1 MYAVLAWFSER
12 RDPAGADA
20 ALRRWRT
27 AVDPLI
33 PDTYARRHLGGDDW
47 GLEVLHT
54 TETGAY
60 RWPIFAEDGPVTAV
74 SMGLPVGM
82 DTTGGPIGLARRLL
96 DGEEV
101 HGNVVPPFTMLATE
115 GGERFTIQ
123 QDWLGMGRL
132 FTGTA
137 DGITVYCTRPSLVAE
152 FLHGRREPDIDGW
165 LAYTASGQFGGDMSP
180 IRGVRL
186 MSPGEHVTG
195 HRHPDGGWRLT
206 SRIRRSADDVVADGV
221 AAQEHGPEAAVES
234 AAESMLAVAD
244 GIFDLFDDEIMI
256 GLSGGKDSRVIAAVF
271 LAAGKPV
278 TFETNADFAAEGE
291 TAQRLLKIVRE
302 SRGWQPKHRVFEAGT
317 PADVLSEGLYERTTR
332 LQSLYDFQFPSSYIE
347 RPATHRKLP
356 VYRRASISGVGGELV
371 VAYWYPPD
379 ESTDLDMALGRQTAI
394 NHLALTTP
402 PAAMAPEALAREQER
417 IGAIADRGASL
428 GLRGQAL
435 GDYVYLVERDRRW
448 FSPAYLHGIVS
459 PFLAPAV
466 VAASFALTAAEK
478 RRWALHH
485 GLLDRLVPEWSG
497 VPFVKGAAP
506 GQSKATVVWDGDG
519 VETMCD
525 LLDTTGGPLTGLIR
539 PEAVRTALTHCVKG
553 TYPAK
558 RNAPALRQFTYLAV
572 ATHALLPDEVR
583 DIPPTTYARLT
594 APPPKKKT
602 PKPPPPPPSL
612 VRRVG
617 RRLRFIRR
625 TALGR
630 RVWSAVRERVR

>member
-1 MYAVLAWFSER
+1 MYAVLAWFSEH

-33 PDTYARRHLGGDDW
+33 PAAYERRHLGGQDW

-54 TETGAY
+54 PDIGAY

-96 DGEEV
+96 AGEEV

-123 QDWLGMGRL
+123 QDWLGMGRV

-137 DGITVYCTRPSLVAE
+137 DGITAYCTRPSLVAE

-165 LAYTASGQFGGDMSP
+165 LAYTASGQFGGDLSP

-221 AAQEHGPEAAVES
+221 AAQENGVEAAVEL

-244 GIFDLFDDEIMI
+244 GIFDLYDAEIPI

-278 TFETNADFAAEGE
+278 TFTTNADFAAEGE
-291 TAQRLLKIVRE
+291 TAQRLLEIVRE
-302 SRGWQPKHRVFEAGT
+302 SRGWKPKHRVFLAGR
-317 PADVLSEGLYERTTR
+317 PADVLTEGLFDRTTR
-332 LQSLYDFQFPSSYIE
+332 LQSRYDFQFPSSYIV
-347 RPATHRKLP
+347 RPPAAPHLP
-356 VYRRASISGVGGELV
+356 MHQAALISGVGGELV
-371 VAYWYPPD
+371 VGYWYPPD

-394 NHLALTTP
+394 DNLARTTP
-402 PAAMAPEALAREQER
+402 PTAMVPEALAREQAR
-417 IGAIADRGASL
+417 IGAIADHGASL

-435 GDYVYLVERDRRW
+435 GDYIYLVERDRRW
-448 FSPAYLHGIVS
+448 FSPAYLHGVVS

-466 VAASFALTAAEK
+466 VAASFALTGTEK
-478 RRWALHH
+478 RRWALHR

-497 VPFVKGAAP
+497 VPFIKGAAP
-506 GQSKATVVWDGDG
+506 GQSTATTVWDGDG
-519 VETMCD
+519 VKTMCD
-525 LLDTTGGPLTGLIR
+525 LLDTAGGPLTGLIR
-539 PEAVRTALTHCVKG
+539 PQAVRTALKHCVDG
-553 TYPAK
+553 SRPGK
-558 RNAPALRQFTYLAV
+558 RNAPMLRQFTYLAV
-572 ATHALLPDEVR
+572 ATHTLLPDEVR
-583 DIPPTTYARLT
+583 STPPTTYARLT
-594 APPPKKKT
+594 APPPKKT
-602 PKPPPPPPSL
+602 PPPPSL

-630 RVWSAVRERVR
+630 RVWSAVREHVR

>member
-12 RDPAGADA
+12 RDPAGVDA

-33 PDTYARRHLGGDDW
+33 PAEYAQRHRGGDDW

-54 TETGAY
+54 PTTGAY
-60 RWPIFAEDGPVTAV
+60 RWPIFAENGPVTAV

-96 DGEEV
+96 AGEQV
-101 HGNVVPPFTMLATE
+101 HGTVVPPFTMLAAE
-115 GGERFTIQ
+115 GGERFAIQ

-152 FLHGRREPDIDGW
+152 FLHGRREPDVDGW
-165 LAYTASGQFGGDMSP
+165 LAYTASGQFGGDLSP

-195 HRHPDGGWRLT
+195 YRHPDGGWRLT

-221 AAQEHGPEAAVES
+221 AAQERGAGAAIEL
-234 AAESMLAVAD
+234 AADSMLAVAD
-244 GIFDLFDDEIMI
+244 GIFDLFDDEISI
-256 GLSGGKDSRVIAAVF
+256 GLSGGKDSRVIAAAF

-278 TFETNADFAAEGE
+278 TFNTNADFAAEGE
-291 TAQRLLKIVRE
+291 IARRLLEIVRE
-302 SRGWQPKHRVFEAGT
+302 SRGWRPEHRVFRAGT
-317 PADVLSEGLYERTTR
+317 PADVLSEGLFERTAR

-347 RPATHRKLP
+347 RPVAPRQLP
-356 VYRRASISGVGGELV
+356 MYRPASISGVGGELIV
-371 VAYWYPPD
+371 GYWYPPD

-394 NHLALTTP
+394 DHLAISTP
-402 PAAMAPEALAREQER
+402 PTAMAPEALAREQAR
-417 IGAIADRGASL
+417 IGAIADHGASL
-428 GLRGQAL
+428 GVRGQAL

-459 PFLAPAV
+459 PFLSPAV
-466 VAASFALTAAEK
+466 VAASFALTGAEK

-485 GLLDRLVPEWSG
+485 GLRDRLVPEWSG

-506 GQSKATVVWDGDG
+506 GQSTAAVVWDGDG
-519 VETMCD
+519 VKTMCD
-525 LLDTTGGPLTGLIR
+525 LLDTAGGPLTGLIR
-539 PEAVRTALTHCVKG
+539 PEAVRTALKHCVNG
-553 TYPAK
+553 SRTGK

-572 ATHALLPDEVR
+572 ATHTLLPDEVR
-583 DIPPTTYARLT
+583 GTPPTTYARLT
-594 APPPKKKT
+594 APPP
-602 PKPPPPPPSL
+602 SL
-612 VRRVG
+612 VRRAG
-617 RRLRFIRR
+617 RRLRFVRR

-630 RVWSAVRERVR
+630 RVWSAVRKRVR